1 MQILSLL
8 LKKID
13 RCKNSSEKKSA
24 IKVGEHFSW
33 GYSVSTIWLFV
44 GTESNHDAYRME
56 NCMKNFCESLEEYA
70 IKTSNF
76 EKKKTIPLTKRQR
89 NRIKR

>member
-24 IKVGEHFSW
+24 TKVGEHFSW
-33 GYSVSTIWLFV
+33 RYSVSTIWLFV
-44 GTESNHDAYRME
+44 GKESNYDAYRME